1 MQYFTDKELDRLAGK
16 LGQKLM
22 QEPKVRLMIAG
33 SMEDMPWEGGI
44 NGDFFRIQRGV
55 AVSVPQSLAELI
67 RQNAQV
73 QLLGEASVRP
83 YKGNRGKRLSS

>member
-33 SMEDMPWEGGI
+33 SMEDMPWEGVSTGI
-44 NGDFFRIQRGV
+44 SSGSNGGWPCPCPRAWR
-55 AVSVPQSLAELI
+55 
-67 RQNAQV
+67 N
-73 QLLGEASVRP
+73 
-83 YKGNRGKRLSS
+83 

>member
-1 MQYFTDKELDRLAGK
+1 
-16 LGQKLM
+16 
-22 QEPKVRLMIAG
+22 
-33 SMEDMPWEGGI
+33 MPWEGGI
-44 NGDFFRIQRGV
+44 NGYFFRIQRGV

-83 YKGNRGKRLSS
+83 YKATGASASPARRALP

>member
-44 NGDFFRIQRGV
+44 NGYFFRIQRGG
-55 AVSVPQSLAELI
+55 
-67 RQNAQV
+67 R
-73 QLLGEASVRP
+73 VRAP
-83 YKGNRGKRLSS
+83 EPGGTDPAKRPGAAAGRGQRPAL

>member
-44 NGDFFRIQRGV
+44 NGYFFRIQRGV
-55 AVSVPQSLAELI
+55 AVSVPQI